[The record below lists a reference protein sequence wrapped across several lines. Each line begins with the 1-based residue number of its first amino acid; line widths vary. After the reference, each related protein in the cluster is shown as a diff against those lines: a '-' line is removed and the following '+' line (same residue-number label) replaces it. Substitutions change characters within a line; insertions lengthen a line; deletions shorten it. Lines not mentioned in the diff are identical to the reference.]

1 MFSVCSC
8 YASRMLLPYPV
19 HIYNCCSMRNLCKD
33 TALLFCPR
41 VVDIACPGQRI
52 YPRYSNSTQLFF
64 YLVPPLS
71 AVRVLQH
78 SALPPF
84 FRLFSFVRWTPDH
97 LIKMSSWIFEYCP
110 VLPYPNQD
118 AEPSGTGTSI
128 SDLMTGYAEFRR
140 YQCSNCLGVRLR
152 SSK

>member
-1 MFSVCSC
+1 VLLLRFANASSISRSYIQLLQHEKSVQRYCSFV
-8 YASRMLLPYPV
+8 LPS
-19 HIYNCCSMRNLCKD
+19 CSGYRVSGSKNISETQQFH
-33 TALLFCPR
+33 TALLLLGTSSF
-41 VVDIACPGQRI
+41 
-52 YPRYSNSTQLFF
+52 SSTCTAAFR
-64 YLVPPLS
+64 P
-71 AVRVLQH
+71 
-78 SALPPF
+78 PPF
-84 FRLFSFVRWTPDH
+84 FPSFFVRWTPDH